1 MYNKTIQL
9 NPDDFRAYVNKG
21 IVLGILKKYNLALKA
36 FDAALKLNIN
46 DYKAHL
52 NKGLTLEKLGKYDLS
67 LESYNKALELE
78 PNDFE
83 TQAQIQAI
91 LDMQK
96 AK

>member
-1 MYNKTIQL
+1 M
-9 NPDDFRAYVNKG
+9 
-21 IVLGILKKYNLALKA
+21 
-36 FDAALKLNIN
+36 
-46 DYKAHL
+46 
-52 NKGLTLEKLGKYDLS
+52 EKLGKYDLS

>member
-1 MYNKTIQL
+1 MVLKAYNKAIAL
-9 NPDDFRAYVNKG
+9 NPNHFQAY
-21 IVLGILKKYNLALKA
+21 
-36 FDAALKLNIN
+36 
-46 DYKAHL
+46 L
-52 NKGLTLEKLGKYDLS
+52 NKGAALIQLGKYDLS

-78 PNDFE
+78 SNDFK

>member
-1 MYNKTIQL
+1 M
-9 NPDDFRAYVNKG
+9 
-21 IVLGILKKYNLALKA
+21 
-36 FDAALKLNIN
+36 N

-83 TQAQIQAI
+83 TQAQIQA

>member
-1 MYNKTIQL
+1 MEVDPSHPYAYN
-9 NPDDFRAYVNKG
+9 NKAE
-21 IVLGILKKYNLALKA
+21 ILR
-36 FDAALKLNIN
+36 KL
-46 DYKAHL
+46 
-52 NKGLTLEKLGKYDLS
+52 EKYDLS

-83 TQAQIQAI
+83 TQAQIQT